1 MIRPSDVYK
10 IGRIGKTHGVRGEVT
25 MQFTDDIFDTADT
38 DYLVLDIDG
47 ILVPFFIDEYRFKND
62 SVAIMKFTDIDTPQQ
77 AQTLTDCNVFFPRS
91 IAADTSEDISLSQI
105 IGFKLMDAGTG
116 NTVGTITAIDD
127 STINTLFEVKG
138 EDGTELLIPAS
149 EELITDINPDTQTL
163 TTVIPAGLL

>member
-10 IGRIGKTHGVRGEVT
+10 IGRIGKTHGVRGEVI
-25 MQFTDDIFDTADT
+25 MKFLDDIFDTADA

>member
-25 MQFTDDIFDTADT
+25 MQFTDDIFDTADA

-105 IGFKLMDAGTG
+105 IGFKLIDAGTG

>member
-25 MQFTDDIFDTADT
+25 MQFTDDIFDTADA

-149 EELITDINPDTQTL
+149 EELITDINPDTQIL

>member
-25 MQFTDDIFDTADT
+25 MQFTDDIFDTADA

-62 SVAIMKFTDIDTPQQ
+62 SVAIMKFTGIDTPQQ

>member
-1 MIRPSDVYK
+1 
-10 IGRIGKTHGVRGEVT
+10 
-25 MQFTDDIFDTADT
+25 MQFTDDIFDTADA

>member
-25 MQFTDDIFDTADT
+25 MQFTDDIFDTADA

-62 SVAIMKFTDIDTPQQ
+62 SVAIMKFTDIDTPQK

>member
-25 MQFTDDIFDTADT
+25 MQFTDDIFDTADA

-105 IGFKLMDAGTG
+105 IGFKLMDA
-116 NTVGTITAIDD
+116 
-127 STINTLFEVKG
+127 
-138 EDGTELLIPAS
+138 
-149 EELITDINPDTQTL
+149 NPDTQTL

>member
-25 MQFTDDIFDTADT
+25 MQFTDDIFDTADA

>member
-25 MQFTDDIFDTADT
+25 MQFTDDIFDTADA

-149 EELITDINPDTQTL
+149 EELITDINSDTQTL

>member
-1 MIRPSDVYK
+1 
-10 IGRIGKTHGVRGEVT
+10 
-25 MQFTDDIFDTADT
+25 
-38 DYLVLDIDG
+38 
-47 ILVPFFIDEYRFKND
+47 
-62 SVAIMKFTDIDTPQQ
+62 
-77 AQTLTDCNVFFPRS
+77 
-91 IAADTSEDISLSQI
+91 
-105 IGFKLMDAGTG
+105 MDAGTG